1 LTIYHKGQCIGAIVN
16 IDNKKYLRIWIDKD
30 WLNNLETN
38 ELEIIDLGKGG
49 DRIVLEENIIEDN
62 HD

>member
-1 LTIYHKGQCIGAIVN
+1 MTIYHKGQCIGAIVN

-38 ELEIIDLGKGG
+38 EFEIIDLGKGG
-49 DRIVLEENIIEDN
+49 DRIVLEENIMEDN